1 MPALDLV
8 YNPVSGSFS
17 DDHLEAQGDV
27 VEPLDEEALRDALIE
42 AGFRV
47 TPMPTTAA
55 GARLSGQADLVCVH
69 GGDGTLRDTVQALG
83 ERAGSMPICV
93 APSGTINLVAR
104 ELGYPRSPRRFAE
117 AVREAWDRGPESW
130 VQSPLYRLGDMPIVS
145 CVSIGPDSHAVARVD
160 SRLKQRIGR
169 YAYVVALA
177 QQMREW
183 PRDTMTIR
191 GELADGERFE
201 YEAEAAIVSHAALYA
216 GPFQV
221 SPGARLGADSVELI
235 TVKRATRLGTIA
247 LSLGVLLRLPLAR
260 MGIADIRTCRRIEF
274 DRCVTPVQVD
284 GDHMPE
290 CAFAIAPSGLTL
302 SYVV

>member
-17 DDHLEAQGDV
+17 DDHL
-27 VEPLDEEALRDALIE
+27 EALRDALIE

-104 ELGYPRSPRRFAE
+104 ELGYPRSPQRFAE

-145 CVSIGPDSHAVARVD
+145 CVSIGPDGHAVARVD

-169 YAYVVALA
+169 YA
-177 QQMREW
+177 
-183 PRDTMTIR
+183 
-191 GELADGERFE
+191 
-201 YEAEAAIVSHAALYA
+201 
-216 GPFQV
+216 
-221 SPGARLGADSVELI
+221 
-235 TVKRATRLGTIA
+235 
-247 LSLGVLLRLPLAR
+247 
-260 MGIADIRTCRRIEF
+260 
-274 DRCVTPVQVD
+274 
-284 GDHMPE
+284 
-290 CAFAIAPSGLTL
+290 
-302 SYVV
+302 